1 MLLEIRSQLEKSLG
15 LALPDFNKFSAR
27 VTRISTGDLPF
38 VNIYFHRDTL
48 MENQNHYE
56 NREVRFEIECCFVSE
71 GDAEKELVFVRQ
83 KIEAAVESNKE
94 FDALVTDWLLD
105 EVDFGHDM
113 AGESRVAA
121 LSLTYRIQY
130 QKPRWLPKAPPLPQ
144 NLYVNGIK
152 EDVN

>member
-1 MLLEIRSQLEKSLG
+1 MLLEIRGQLETCLG

-56 NREVRFEIECCFVSE
+56 NREVRFEIECCFVAE
-71 GDAEKELVFVRQ
+71 GDAEKELVSVRQ
-83 KIEAAVESNKE
+83 KIEAAVESSKK
-94 FDALVTDWLLD
+94 FDDLVTDWLLD

-113 AGESRVAA
+113 VGEKRIAA
-121 LSLTYRIQY
+121 LSMTYRIQY
-130 QKPRWLPKAPPLPQ
+130 QKPCWLPPEPTLPKH
-144 NLYVNGIK
+144 LYVNGVK
-152 EDVN
+152 EDVT